1 MNIAAF
7 IHLFSS
13 RKLVPFSFLYFVITN
28 TASMNIFV
36 HRGEFLQG
44 IDLGVALCFQVYL
57 KVDSESPLVLFKSPC
72 SSIAF
77 LKSASL
83 MGMKY
88 TVGCGS
94 RSHFQGY

>member
-28 TASMNIFV
+28 TASINIFV

-44 IDLGVALCFQVYL
+44 IDLGVALCV
-57 KVDSESPLVLFKSPC
+57 FK
-72 SSIAF
+72 F
-77 LKSASL
+77 
-83 MGMKY
+83 
-88 TVGCGS
+88 T
-94 RSHFQGY
+94 